1 MVNVIG
7 VRFENAGKL
16 YFFNPG
22 AFWPTPGDFV
32 IVETARGV
40 EFGEVVTGVREID
53 DEKLNSPL
61 KQVLRIASEDDI
73 RHHHANKAA
82 EKEAFAI
89 CQKKIADHKLD
100 MKLVSVTYTFD
111 NKTILFYFTANG
123 RVDFRSL
130 VKDLAGVFKTRIE
143 LRQIGVRDEAKM
155 IGGLGPCGRPICCG
169 TFLGDFQPVSIKM
182 AKEQNLSLN
191 PIKISGVC
199 GRLMCCLKYEQDTYE
214 EIRKTMPK
222 EGKEVM
228 TPDGVGVVCELKI
241 ITESVKVRMKKGDSF
256 EIKEYPVAD
265 IQRITPQNT
274 VHTEKQPQDV
284 YDLQS
289 EEAQE
294 ALKNRERAPKMERN
308 KCEENSQGNQNG
320 QTEMEEQA
328 KQENQAKPAQQENQ
342 VKQENQAKPAKQE
355 NQTQPAKQEN
365 QAKPAKQENQAKPAK
380 QENQAKPAKQENQT
394 QPAKQENQTQPAKQE
409 NQAKPAKQENQ
420 AKPVSPWKMAVE
432 QALRAAEGISD
443 DVIIEEKH
451 EEKVMEEAATNNFAE
466 IVILQDDQDDT
477 I

>member
-53 DEKLNSPL
+53 DEKLTSPL
-61 KQVLRIASEDDI
+61 KQVLRIASEEDI

-82 EKEAFAI
+82 EKEAFTI

-265 IQRITPQNT
+265 IQRITPQNV
-274 VHTEKQPQDV
+274 VHAEKQPQDV
-284 YDLQS
+284 SDKPDENQQQTEQA
-289 EEAQE
+289 EEVQDSP
-294 ALKNRERAPKMERN
+294 KNREHAPKMEQR
-308 KCEENSQGNQNG
+308 KHEENSQENQNG
-320 QTEMEEQA
+320 QV
-328 KQENQAKPAQQENQ
+328 KSENQAKPAEPE
-342 VKQENQAKPAKQE
+342 KTEE
-355 NQTQPAKQEN
+355 
-365 QAKPAKQENQAKPAK
+365 
-380 QENQAKPAKQENQT
+380 
-394 QPAKQENQTQPAKQE
+394 
-409 NQAKPAKQENQ
+409 Q

-443 DVIIEEKH
+443 DVVIEEKP
-451 EEKVMEEAATNNFAE
+451 EEKVTEKAAEEVTTNIFPE
-466 IVILQDDQDDT
+466 IVIPQDDEDDT

>member
-16 YFFNPG
+16 YFFTPG
-22 AFWPTPGDFV
+22 ALWPTPGDFV
-32 IVETARGV
+32 IVETTRGI
-40 EFGEVVTGVREID
+40 EFGEVVTEVREID
-53 DEKLNSPL
+53 DTKLTSPL
-61 KQVLRIASEDDI
+61 KQVVRIATEEDILHDKE
-73 RHHHANKAA
+73 NKAA
-82 EKEAFAI
+82 EKEAFTI

-100 MKLVSVTYTFD
+100 MKLVSVEYTFD

-155 IGGLGPCGRPICCG
+155 LGGLGPCGRSICCG

-214 EIRKTMPK
+214 EIRKSMPK

-241 ITESVKVRMKKGDSF
+241 ITESVKVRIKKGDSF
-256 EIKEYPVAD
+256 EIKEYPATDV
-265 IQRITPQNT
+265 QRLTPQNAPRPEAQRAEKPEQKQDT
-274 VHTEKQPQDV
+274 PEAAEIKECPARPERPPRAERPMRPEKPTKAEKQP
-284 YDLQS
+284 
-289 EEAQE
+289 E
-294 ALKNRERAPKMERN
+294 APKPE
-308 KCEENSQGNQNG
+308 
-320 QTEMEEQA
+320 
-328 KQENQAKPAQQENQ
+328 KPAE
-342 VKQENQAKPAKQE
+342 APKPA
-355 NQTQPAKQEN
+355 
-365 QAKPAKQENQAKPAK
+365 
-380 QENQAKPAKQENQT
+380 
-394 QPAKQENQTQPAKQE
+394 
-409 NQAKPAKQENQ
+409 
-420 AKPVSPWKMAVE
+420 VSPWKMAVE
-432 QALRAAEGISD
+432 QALRAAQNSVDTADEVIEQPVQEAPVSEETVAMPEAAPAAACEAVETVVEESAEGAETPLSASTEA
-443 DVIIEEKH
+443 V
-451 EEKVMEEAATNNFAE
+451 EEAVEDAME
-466 IVILQDDQDDT
+466 MPLIPLDEDDDT